1 MWNVTPMVMQG
12 TERRMTERRVAAG
25 SVYTGSERR
34 AGKERRMRTPNLL
47 TPGLE
52 SGWLCFE
59 RGDEKRRLTPI
70 PRGWDEVP
78 ETELEAL
85 FERARPVTRRP
96 LAIS

>member
-12 TERRMTERRVAAG
+12 TERRATERRIA
-25 SVYTGSERR
+25 TGTVFTGVERR
-34 AGKERRMRTPNLL
+34 AGKERRMRTAGLL

-70 PRGWDEVP
+70 PSGWDQAP
-78 ETELEAL
+78 DAELEAL
-85 FERARPVTRRP
+85 FNSARPVTRRP
-96 LAIS
+96 VAIS